1 MAGKQRIPEER
12 PMFRQTISLVLFL
25 ALLASSLKAAD
36 WPQFRGPNRDGV
48 SQDSATPAAWDGSTN
63 VAWKQKLPGPGSSS
77 PVVVGDKIFLTC
89 YTGYGQNERDPG
101 DQSALVRHVLAFDL
115 KTGEPVGDFKAEA
128 KLPEPDFRSFQ
139 ALHGYASSTPVSDG
153 KLLYVFFGKSGVKAL
168 TLDGLSKEWEQSVG
182 DGTHNW
188 GSATSPV
195 LHKNLLILNAS
206 VERGAL
212 VALDKTTGK
221 EVWSA
226 KGVRSAWNSPVLVT
240 PESGKTEVVISSQA
254 EILAF
259 DAEIGKPAWRCPG
272 VRDYVCPTVLTH
284 EGIVYAIGARA
295 GMGVA
300 VKAGGT
306 GKVSPLWEMAKGS
319 NVSSPVFY
327 KGHLYWAHE
336 SRGIV
341 YCANA
346 KTGEVLYEE
355 RLQPTADRIYASA
368 VLAGDKVYY
377 VSRNRG
383 VYVIAADPK
392 FQLLA
397 HNAPLDASVFNS
409 SPAVVDG
416 KLLLRSN
423 EYLYCLGK

>member
-1 MAGKQRIPEER
+1 MVRR
-12 PMFRQTISLVLFL
+12 VLL
-25 ALLASSLKAAD
+25 PGLLLASLSLSLSAAD
-36 WPQFRGPNRDGV
+36 WPQFRGPNRDGA
-48 SQDSATPAAWDGSTN
+48 SEDSATPTTWEGSTN
-63 VAWKQKLPGPGSSS
+63 VVWKRKLPGPGSSS
-77 PVVVGDKIFLTC
+77 PIVVGDKVFLTC
-89 YTGYGQNERDPG
+89 YSGYGIDEKDPG
-101 DQSALVRHVLAFDL
+101 EQSALVRQVLAFNL
-115 KTGEPVGDFKAEA
+115 KTGEPAGDFKAAA
-128 KLPEPDFRSFQ
+128 KLPEQGFRGFQ
-139 ALHGYASSTPVSDG
+139 ALHGYASSTPASDG
-153 KLLYVFFGKSGVKAL
+153 KLLYVFFGKSGVQAL
-168 TLDGLSKEWEQSVG
+168 KLDDLSKEWEQSVG
-182 DGTHNW
+182 DGIDRW

-195 LHKNLLILNAS
+195 IHKNLLILNAS
-206 VERGAL
+206 VEQGAL
-212 VALDKTTGK
+212 VALDRTTGK
-221 EVWSA
+221 EVWLA

-254 EILAF
+254 EILAY
-259 DAEIGKPAWRCPG
+259 DAETGELAWRCPG
-272 VRDYVCPTVLTH
+272 VRDYVCPTVLAH
-284 EGIVYAIGARA
+284 DGVVYAIGARA

-306 GKVSPLWEMAKGS
+306 GKVSPLWEMGKGS
-319 NVSSPVFY
+319 NVSSPVFH

-346 KTGEVLYEE
+346 KTGEILYEE

-368 VLAGDKVYY
+368 VLAGDKVFY

-383 VYVIAADPK
+383 VYVVAAEPK

-397 HNAPLDASVFNS
+397 HNQPLDTSVFNA